1 MQTSM
6 LARMPRLFSPS
17 RLTSQARR
25 QLRLLGLTDADAAY
39 AFLYGARI
47 RRRGRLYIAL
57 RRCDMPWPDRSLDF
71 VPKRDGILLEL
82 NATGWI
88 LSVTRDRLAHRK
100 LRKRGGAVVSRTRNI
115 RVR

>member
-1 MQTSM
+1 MQTRP

-17 RLTSQARR
+17 RLTAQARR
-25 QLRLLGLTDADAAY
+25 QLRLLGLTESDAAY

-47 RRRGRLYIAL
+47 RHRGRLYIAL
-57 RRCDMPWPDRSLDF
+57 RRCDMPYPDRSLDF
-71 VPKRDGILLEL
+71 VPRRDGIVLEL

-88 LSVTRDRLAHRK
+88 LTVSRDRLAHRK
-100 LRKRGGAVVSRTRNI
+100 LRKRGGSIVSRTRAG